1 MKRFENSQT
10 WQIALDTLDKFNNTN
25 QFYSERT
32 KDEIN
37 IQFNKLSYC
46 NINDKNNKKSEI
58 ELRELENKGEVFNS
72 HLLIRIAKHLYLES
86 EIENKDNVD
95 KITILT
101 TLHAYLGNGYYFKV
115 SIDVFNKLYSL
126 GNICSRKY
134 YASFEKQSS
143 VKQVVESAL
152 YLKNKSF
159 SFSITESRIET
170 NENLEKS
177 LFEIL
182 DKKVSIVGG
191 LNFLQKII
199 NKYINCNY
207 IELIDRFIITRTVDD
222 SRNEPLNLLINLAA
236 RHLYERENNEKNTQI
251 MDEIIR
257 IAEAWL
263 DISDIQGESASEYA
277 LMQPNDFPY
286 YLKNE
291 MVFEKM
297 CIPAQYSKKF
307 ILKSLDY
314 LIKPWFDKYAKK
326 QYTYNEYRK
335 VAEYILSIEAC
346 FGIITAARIKNETR
360 IAMYKVNKILEDIA
374 LPANE
379 VNTEFTCLDGKINFF
394 NKPLVKIPINKYF
407 FIDQHFSG
415 FGFYLVAYDAIKEN
429 YKLIDREQGVI
440 VEEILRDEIREKG
453 FQFSYGTYEKLNN
466 IEGSDCDLVLEGKK
480 ICFFEVK
487 KKFAINEF
495 NSIDDVS
502 MLNSL
507 SAGMIRAQKQAFSH
521 ELYLKKNKFMKLIN
535 ESGIEEIEFNEK
547 KFPSIK
553 VSICFPEYAFLTDSI
568 FSRML
573 LELLVISN
581 FSTRDENR
589 QKELEKLNKYGKEIH
604 DIVKII
610 NKGKLIDAKNVGFLS
625 LFCSLQQI
633 LTAIWCCDTKEQ
645 FFDILNGWI
654 YRTDKTLNPYIS
666 LIYSINS
673 RYNKSSQSDIHKA
686 MIDFA
691 EKHGNIKVLGGL

>member
-10 WQIALDTLDKFNNTN
+10 WEIALDTLNKFNNTN
-25 QFYSERT
+25 QFYSEL
-32 KDEIN
+32 KEDEIN
-37 IQFNKLSYC
+37 IQFHRLSYC
-46 NINDKNNKKSEI
+46 NINDKNNTKSEI
-58 ELRELENKGEVFNS
+58 ELRGLENKGEIFNS
-72 HLLIRIAKHLYLES
+72 HLLIRIAKHLYLENA
-86 EIENKDNVD
+86 IENKDNVD
-95 KITILT
+95 KITILI

-115 SIDVFNKLYSL
+115 SVDIFNKLYSL
-126 GNICSRKY
+126 GNICPSKY
-134 YASFEKQSS
+134 YASFEEQSS
-143 VKQVVESAL
+143 IKRVVESAL
-152 YLKNKSF
+152 YLKNKGF
-159 SFSITESRIET
+159 DFFITESRIET

-177 LFEIL
+177 IFEIL

-199 NKYINCNY
+199 NKYISCNY
-207 IELIDRFIITRTVDD
+207 IELIDRFIITRSVDD

-236 RHLYERENNEKNTQI
+236 RHLYTRENNEKNIQI

-257 IAEAWL
+257 IAQAWL
-263 DISDIQGESASEYA
+263 DISDIQGESAIEYA
-277 LMQPNDFPY
+277 SMQYNDFPY

-291 MVFEKM
+291 MIFEKM
-297 CIPAQYSKKF
+297 CIPVQYSKKF

-326 QYTYNEYRK
+326 QYKYTEYRK
-335 VAEYILSIEAC
+335 VTKYILSMQVC
-346 FGIITAARIKNETR
+346 LGTITAVRIKNETH
-360 IAMYKVNKILEDIA
+360 IAMHKVKKILEDIA
-374 LPANE
+374 LPSNE

-394 NKPLVKIPINKYF
+394 NKPLIKIPINKYF

-429 YKLIDREQGVI
+429 YKLIDREQGLI
-440 VEEILRDEIREKG
+440 VEEILRDEIKKKG
-453 FQFSYGTYEKLNN
+453 FKFSYGNYEKLNN

-487 KKFAINEF
+487 KKFAMDEF

-521 ELYLKKNKFMKLIN
+521 ELYLKENKFMKLIN
-535 ESGIEEIEFNEK
+535 ESGIEKIEFNEEML
-547 KFPSIK
+547 PSIK

-573 LELLVISN
+573 LELLMISS
-581 FSTRDENR
+581 FSTRDESR
-589 QKELEKLNKYGKEIH
+589 QKKLENLNKYGKEIH
-604 DIVKII
+604 DIVEII
-610 NKGKLIDAKNVGFLS
+610 NEGKLIDAKDVGFLS

-645 FFDILNGWI
+645 FLEILNVWI
-654 YRTDKTLNPYIS
+654 YSTDKTLNPYIS
-666 LIYSINS
+666 LMYTIHS
-673 RYNKSSQSDIHKA
+673 RNNKSSQSDLHKA